1 MVHSAPSWIM
11 YCARCGSWFLGGGG
25 GGARR
30 RRTCGGFGGAGR
42 RNSCWVLDDRKIDY
56 WRTGLKESLA
66 DLKRVSSWIRNPSW
80 EAQCSVSTEHSNPR
94 WGGHINQDSIA
105 NQRLWLGPPIEV
117 EVCSSVCHVSLFCVL
132 SFGSRLKDWSDVFW
146 CLLPGA
152 LVNCQWSST
161 WQHGEHV
168 TTALNQ

>member
-30 RRTCGGFGGAGR
+30 RWTGGGLGGAGR

-80 EAQCSVSTEHSNPR
+80 EALCCLPSAHSNPKG
-94 WGGHINQDSIA
+94 GGHVNQVSLT
-105 NQRLWLGPPIEV
+105 NQGLQIGPAIEI
-117 EVCSSVCHVSLFCVL
+117 EACSSLCLVPPLSVPLRCKQAESLVWCVL
-132 SFGSRLKDWSDVFW
+132 ISAARGLRA
-146 CLLPGA
+146 LPA
-152 LVNCQWSST
+152 IYNVAT
-161 WQHGEHV
+161 WWACDHCP
-168 TTALNQ
+168 